1 MRAKSLGYTIIH
13 LLALF
18 AEFFASRRG
27 TLALD
32 AAQRAK
38 ASVFVLFFLPVKQ
51 VNWSFS
57 LPEEARLRLTLGRG
71 ERSIRICTFVPGKQ
85 VN

>member
-38 ASVFVLFFLPVKQ
+38 ASVFAVKQ

-57 LPEEARLRLTLGRG
+57 LPGKARLRVTLRRE
-71 ERSIRICTFVPGKQ
+71 ERSVSICTLVPGKQ